1 MLINTWGFFVG
12 FVGYAQHDDHLEGFF
27 LFLKYMK
34 FFNSLFYCIFQET
47 KVEKLQ
53 KHLCS
58 QAPNLVLGFTEQTEL
73 STCQAEGLGALHR
86 KD

>member
-1 MLINTWGFFVG
+1 MKTVWRK
-12 FVGYAQHDDHLEGFF
+12 LEVQYTFIQF
-27 LFLKYMK
+27 PNLE
-34 FFNSLFYCIFQET
+34 ET
-47 KVEKLQ
+47 EVEELQ

-58 QAPNLVLGFTEQTEL
+58 QAPSLVLGFTEQTEL